1 MKKVRYEVPEVEDL
15 NVVVEQGFSG
25 SDVLEDMDPDGEDM

>member
-1 MKKVRYEVPEVEDL
+1 MKKICYEVPEVEDL
-15 NVVVEQGFSG
+15 NVVVELGFAG